1 MQVERSGETQ
11 GRAIGTGN
19 KRTGKELRRREI
31 HRERGR
37 ANKADGRQL
46 WRENRQGR
54 NTGEQET
61 GRENRRRQ
69 ESNT

>member
-11 GRAIGTGN
+11 GREIGTGN

-37 ANKADGRQL
+37 ANKADGRQ
-46 WRENRQGR
+46 GR